1 MVSMQMA
8 IDMRPLLPFYDLSSI
23 AKRIGAGEGI
33 EEAGLRSGN
42 RRMELVRSRKI
53 FCQLA
58 VKKLG
63 YNGAEVARYLGVTTS
78 AVNRMAN
85 AELLPKVKRYIKLF

>member
-1 MVSMQMA
+1 LQALAKQSHGVTSSLTFFHN
-8 IDMRPLLPFYDLSSI
+8 DDLLLSFTI
-23 AKRIGAGEGI
+23 
-33 EEAGLRSGN
+33 
-42 RRMELVRSRKI
+42 VRSRKI

-63 YNGAEVARYLGVTTS
+63 YSGAEVARYLGVTTS

-85 AELLPKVKRYIKLF
+85 AEFLPKVKSYTKLF

>member
-1 MVSMQMA
+1 
-8 IDMRPLLPFYDLSSI
+8 
-23 AKRIGAGEGI
+23 
-33 EEAGLRSGN
+33 LRSGN
-42 RRMELVRSRKI
+42 RRMEVVRSRKI

-63 YNGAEVARYLGVTTS
+63 YSESEVARYLGVTTS

-85 AELLPKVKRYIKLF
+85 AEVLPKVKKYIKLF